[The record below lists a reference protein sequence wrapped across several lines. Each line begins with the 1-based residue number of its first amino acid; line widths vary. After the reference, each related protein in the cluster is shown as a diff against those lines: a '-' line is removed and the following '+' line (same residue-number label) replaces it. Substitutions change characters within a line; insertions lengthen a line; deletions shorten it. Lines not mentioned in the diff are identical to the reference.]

1 LQACCVASL
10 FRADIAGRAAF
21 YVLVAGGS
29 DTPGSHASCRSY
41 MFDIIYVTWFV
52 HVSAA
57 LFGAWCW
64 YFWLL
69 VSRAVEA
76 S

>member
-1 LQACCVASL
+1 MASL
-10 FRADIAGRAAF
+10 YRAGIAGPAAL
-21 YVLVAGGS
+21 YILLAGGS
-29 DTPGSHASCRSY
+29 DIPSSHPSCRSY